1 MVIEHNPF
9 LSKTAAIFLAS
20 VFITGCVTTK
30 PLMDEQML
38 SKTEQAQA
46 AALNAQIDAALQR
59 VADQPRWSSSIEDRA
74 AFASFNTDEVN
85 VSYQGAAAD
94 LLTAVA
100 ASRGK
105 TFKITGPAPRIP
117 IFVFV
122 ETKNQSFEEFLG
134 DLDKQF
140 GGRADA
146 VLGDH
151 HLELRY
157 R

>member
-1 MVIEHNPF
+1 MVNTH
-9 LSKTAAIFLAS
+9 LKKTLAVLTVGLMMS
-20 VFITGCVTTK
+20 GCVATK
-30 PLMDEQML
+30 PEMGNDML
-38 SKTEQAQA
+38 SASEKAQA

-59 VADQPRWSSSIEDRA
+59 VADQPRWSSSLEDRA
-74 AFASFNTDEVN
+74 AFASFNTNEVN
-85 VSYQGAAAD
+85 VSYQGSAAD
-94 LLTAVA
+94 LLTAIA

-105 TFKITGPAPRIP
+105 KFKITGPNPRIP

-122 ETKNQSFEEFLG
+122 ETKNQPFESFLR
-134 DLDKQF
+134 DLNKQF
-140 GGRADA
+140 GGRADV